1 MVESEL
7 ADGLPPVL
15 ADAGARLAGSLD
27 LAETLAAVGQVIVP
41 AFADW
46 CFVELLRPDGS
57 IDRVLIEHRDPAK
70 QRFIAEYDARYPLD
84 PDAPIGSAA
93 GIRTGQ
99 PELLPEGTDEMLAA
113 VATDPEQLR
122 LLRGAGFRSSII
134 VPLRVRGTVIGDL
147 AVASAEAGRRYTEA
161 DVIVLQELADRCAMA
176 IENARLHGELSRAA
190 AEAQRS
196 RDEMEAMLGGI
207 ADAVTAQDVG
217 GRVVY
222 ANAAALERLGY
233 ASVEE
238 LAAAPV
244 EELRER
250 FQFTDEDGRPL
261 PVERLPGRQALQGE
275 TPAPVV
281 VRHRSIGDG
290 ELRWARVQATPVLDD
305 AGRARLAIN
314 VIEDI
319 TDIKRAEH
327 GYRFLADASRV
338 LSGSLDY
345 ETTLAAV
352 ADLAVPR
359 IADWCGVD
367 VVEGEDVQRVAVAHV
382 DPSRVELAREFQR
395 RYPPGPDSL
404 LHRIVATGRSEVI
417 PEITDE
423 MLVAGAVDDD
433 HLRIIRE
440 LGMRSVMAVPMTLRD
455 RVLGIITFVSAEAG
469 RRFDAQD
476 LALAEDLALRA
487 AVAIDNA
494 RLYEAS
500 RAIAQTLQASLLP
513 PHLPD
518 VPGAELAAV
527 YRPATSGIEVGGDF
541 YDVFN
546 LDEEQWFLVIGDV
559 CGKGAEA
566 AAITA
571 LARYTTR
578 AAAVR
583 RRSPAAILRW
593 TNEAMLRQDTAG
605 RFATITCLHLD
616 LGRTPARLTV
626 SCGGHPAP
634 LLRRADGRVEEI
646 GTPGTLLGL
655 VPDPELHDAV
665 TELAPG
671 DLLVTY
677 TDGLTDAA
685 APARTWAPEDVMH
698 ALEAADATSA
708 GSAVA
713 PLVAEALGGV
723 ADPRDDVALLALRMA
738 G

>member
-1 MVESEL
+1 
-7 ADGLPPVL
+7 
-15 ADAGARLAGSLD
+15 
-27 LAETLAAVGQVIVP
+27 
-41 AFADW
+41 
-46 CFVELLRPDGS
+46 
-57 IDRVLIEHRDPAK
+57 
-70 QRFIAEYDARYPLD
+70 
-84 PDAPIGSAA
+84 
-93 GIRTGQ
+93 
-99 PELLPEGTDEMLAA
+99 
-113 VATDPEQLR
+113 
-122 LLRGAGFRSSII
+122 
-134 VPLRVRGTVIGDL
+134 
-147 AVASAEAGRRYTEA
+147 
-161 DVIVLQELADRCAMA
+161 
-176 IENARLHGELSRAA
+176 
-190 AEAQRS
+190 
-196 RDEMEAMLGGI
+196 
-207 ADAVTAQDVG
+207 
-217 GRVVY
+217 VV
-222 ANAAALERLGY
+222 
-233 ASVEE
+233 
-238 LAAAPV
+238 
-244 EELRER
+244 
-250 FQFTDEDGRPL
+250 Q
-261 PVERLPGRQALQGE
+261 
-275 TPAPVV
+275 
-281 VRHRSIGDG
+281 
-290 ELRWARVQATPVLDD
+290 
-305 AGRARLAIN
+305 
-314 VIEDI
+314 
-319 TDIKRAEH
+319 
-327 GYRFLADASRV
+327 
-338 LSGSLDY
+338 
-345 ETTLAAV
+345 
-352 ADLAVPR
+352 
-359 IADWCGVD
+359 
-367 VVEGEDVQRVAVAHV
+367 VAVAHV
-382 DPSRVELAREFQR
+382 DPTRVELAREFRQ

-404 LHRIVATGRSEVI
+404 LHQIVATGVSHVYSR
-417 PEITDE
+417 ITDD
-423 MLVAGAVDDD
+423 MLVAGAEDED
-433 HLRIIRE
+433 HLRMMRE

-476 LALAEDLALRA
+476 VALAEDLALRA

-518 VPGAELAAV
+518 LPGGELAAV
-527 YRPATSGIEVGGDF
+527 YLPAASGIEVGGDF

-546 LDEEQWFLVIGDV
+546 LSEDQWFLVIGDV

-571 LARYTTR
+571 LARYTVR

-634 LLRRADGRVEEI
+634 LVRRADGRVEEI

-685 APARTWAPEDVMH
+685 APARTWAPEDVVH
-698 ALEAADATSA
+698 ALEAADATNA

-713 PLVAEALGGV
+713 HLVAEALGGV
-723 ADPRDDVALLALRMA
+723 AAPRDDVALLALRMA